1 MTNNLPSRISKYGSD
16 DENINQNDDDEFD
29 EDMIEEDDNEDLD
42 SHLDVDEDDQDGQD
56 EDNDTPGSRPLT
68 PEAKKFIQNSDKKK
82 PISHNSNTK
91 LNSTSYRGAFT
102 WKIIKKKAQDID
114 KGNVVAFG
122 TSAAIRAN
130 TNNDEMS
137 NQQLLERKMQIN
149 KHYQGPYKKK
159 KNISLAYSQP
169 KNKEE
174 QKNIFFESGYT
185 ENPIFVY
192 ENENL
197 TRKYLKQ
204 FFSDK
209 KSPDGIPLASDDLL
223 KVATKILKAWI
234 GHFKTETSFLQS
246 EGEVL
251 TREQTE
257 DIISEYLE
265 DLEVQNMIII
275 NFTKNWVAPTSI
287 VHDTKKKK
295 TRMNIRLPV
304 EYRTDRMK
312 TVLNHEIGTH
322 FIRRVNDKK
331 QKWYGKKDKYD
342 IRSCIQTEEGY
353 AVINQYCEYAL
364 NPKKKPYLY
373 KAALNYYM
381 AYQAGVMSFAELY
394 ADLEQFVDDP
404 HRRWN
409 YTLRVKRG
417 ITDTSMPGGLYK
429 DQVYLEGA
437 YKILKERRNINF
449 FALISGKISL
459 EDLYRPFLMK
469 ILRLDNLMI
478 PPFMRDMKK
487 YMKGLDRIAKI
498 NFID

>member
-1 MTNNLPSRISKYGSD
+1 MTPD
-16 DENINQNDDDEFD
+16 
-29 EDMIEEDDNEDLD
+29 
-42 SHLDVDEDDQDGQD
+42 
-56 EDNDTPGSRPLT
+56 
-68 PEAKKFIQNSDKKK
+68 AKKSSDNNSDKKK
-82 PISHNSNTK
+82 PNTHGSNTK

-102 WKIIKKKAQDID
+102 CKIIKKKAQDIE

-122 TSAAIRAN
+122 TTAVIK
-130 TNNDEMS
+130 NNDEMS
-137 NQQLLERKMQIN
+137 NQQILERKMQIQ
-149 KHYQGPYKKK
+149 KHYHGPYKKK
-159 KNISLAYSQP
+159 KNISISLAYSLP

-174 QKNIFFESGYT
+174 QKQIFFESDFT
-185 ENPIFVY
+185 ENPQFVY
-192 ENENL
+192 ENENM
-197 TRKYLKQ
+197 TRKYIKQ
-204 FFSDK
+204 FYTEK
-209 KSPDGIPLASDDLL
+209 KSPEGIPLAKDDLL
-223 KVATKILKAWI
+223 KVATKILKAWLN
-234 GHFKTETSFLQS
+234 HFKSETNFLQS

-257 DIISEYLE
+257 DIINEYLR
-265 DLEVQNMIII
+265 DLDIQNMIII
-275 NFTKNWVAPTSI
+275 NFTKNCVAPTSI

-295 TRMNIRLPV
+295 TRMNIRLPI
-304 EYRTDRMK
+304 EYRADRMR
-312 TVLNHEIGTH
+312 TVLHHEIGTH
-322 FIRRVNDKK
+322 FTRRVNDKK

-342 IRSCIQTEEGY
+342 IRSCIQTEEGF
-353 AVINQYCEYAL
+353 AVMNQYSEYAL
-364 NPKKKPYLY
+364 NPKKKPFLY

-381 AYQAGVMSFAELY
+381 AYNAGIMSFAELY
-394 ADLEQFVDDP
+394 KDLEQFVDDP

-417 ITDTSMPGGLYK
+417 MTDTSIPGGLYK

-437 YKILKERRNINF
+437 YKILKERKNINF